1 MIIPFNLIT
10 RNAKEQNMSWFNNE
24 ETATQGGTQKRIVRF
39 RVPVGETKEFT
50 FLDAATIDITV
61 NGELVADVPT
71 PIRLSEY
78 RVTVPKTMVNSLP
91 NHLQNQASILLDR
104 LGFKAGGWSNFTT
117 VPSPDQAD
125 PLRDHERPSS
135 IVVFTVID
143 HSSWTSPQGKT
154 YVDQKRLFVAKRSSP
169 AWGILQ
175 RQIERMEK
183 KGMDS
188 LRGCRFEASRHGDKS
203 PAVGNSF
210 DFLERVEDLESLEQP
225 FDYGEILAP
234 KSSEDLQKL
243 LEFIHGEFSS
253 QPEDQADDAWGNTT
267 TASTWAKSGDSD
279 VPF

>member
-1 MIIPFNLIT
+1 
-10 RNAKEQNMSWFNNE
+10 MSWFNNDN
-24 ETATQGGTQKRIVRF
+24 TGSDSQSNKRIVRF
-39 RVPVGETKEFT
+39 RVPVGESKEFT
-50 FLDAATIDITV
+50 FLDAAVIDLTV
-61 NGELVADVPT
+61 NGEVIKDVPT

-78 RVTVPKTMVNSLP
+78 RVTVPKNLINSLP
-91 NHLQNQASILLDR
+91 SHVQNQASILLDR

-117 VPSPDQAD
+117 VPSPDQPD

-135 IVVFTVID
+135 IVVFSVID

-175 RQIERMEK
+175 RQMERMQK
-183 KGMDS
+183 KGYDS
-188 LRGCRFEASRHGDKS
+188 LRGCRFESSRHGDKS

-234 KSSEDLQKL
+234 KSAEDLTKL

-253 QPEDQADDAWGNTT
+253 QPEDQADQDGWGNTGGGW
-267 TASTWAKSGDSD
+267 SNGGSD